1 VGRPIRQFA
10 AAKYWF
16 VTDRCDEER
25 FLLRPEP
32 EVNAILRQALREA
45 IEATGVGV
53 LALCV
58 MGNHWHL
65 VLRAGDAP
73 ASISAFMQRL
83 KSDVAVAVNQLR
95 ERRGGF
101 WADRYHAQPIL
112 DDASLIARILYTL
125 LNPVAAGLAATA
137 AEYPG
142 LSSLGASLGVLS
154 ACGALDVPI
163 ELPPHWGG
171 LSAKEVAIQKTWLR
185 TELRRREEA
194 IKAERIAQGLP
205 RPKAA
210 RCLELDP
217 FERPARPDRR
227 PPPLCF
233 AASIE
238 ATKAFAKVRRAFVA
252 AFMAASAAFRAGVL
266 DVMFPAGAFP
276 PRLTR
281 PPCEAG

>member
-1 VGRPIRQFA
+1 MGRAIRQFA

-32 EVNAILRQALREA
+32 EVNTIVRRALCDA

-65 VLRAGDAP
+65 VLRAGDDP
-73 ASISAFMQRL
+73 ASIPAFMQRL
-83 KSDVAVAVNQLR
+83 KSDVAVAVNEHR

-101 WADRYHAQPIL
+101 WANRYHAQPIL
-112 DDASLIARILYTL
+112 DDAALIARIMYTL
-125 LNPVAAGLAATA
+125 MNPLAAGLAATA

-142 LSSLGASLGVLS
+142 LSSIEATTGVRS
-154 ACGALDVPI
+154 ACGALEVPMEPPPQWAAI
-163 ELPPHWGG
+163 SAEEL
-171 LSAKEVAIQKTWLR
+171 AIQKAWLR
-185 TELRRREEA
+185 TELRQREEA
-194 IKAERIAQGLP
+194 IRAERIARGLP

-210 RCLELDP
+210 RCLEVDP
-217 FERPARPDRR
+217 FERPARPARR
-227 PPPLCF
+227 PPPRCF
-233 AASIE
+233 AASLE
-238 ATKAFAKVRRAFVA
+238 AKEAFEKVRRAFVE

-276 PRLTR
+276 PRLMR
-281 PPCEAG
+281 PPCEAA